1 MNTHLLDVWN
11 LNSTWNLL
19 SSISSGD
26 KLSIRGSLI
35 VIDKNTPLLFL
46 KRKYYGDKRENIFN
60 LLNILFDKTL
70 FHLKE
75 QNDIKENNLSIRK
88 NIISGLNGI
97 ICLRDTY
104 NDDIRFLSL
113 LNSLLEKIKKLEPY
127 FKHHNT
133 YNDYKLIE
141 SKILL
146 EEIDENNNNSNNNNS
161 NNNNS
166 NNNNSNNNNSNN
178 NNSNNNKSNNNKYI
192 NNNSNNK

>member
-35 VIDKNTPLLFL
+35 IIDKNTPLLFL
-46 KRKYYGDKRENIFN
+46 KRKYYGDKREDIFN
-60 LLNILFDKTL
+60 LLNILFEITL
-70 FHLKE
+70 HHLKE
-75 QNDIKENNLSIRK
+75 KNDIKENNFSIRK

-97 ICLRDTY
+97 IYLRDTY

-113 LNSLLEKIKKLEPY
+113 LNSLLEKIKKLEPF
-127 FKHHNT
+127 FKEHNS
-133 YNDYKLIE
+133 YSDYKLIE

-146 EEIDENNNNSNNNNS
+146 EEIDDNNLNNNNLNK
-161 NNNNS
+161 
-166 NNNNSNNNNSNN
+166 
-178 NNSNNNKSNNNKYI
+178 NNKNNK
-192 NNNSNNK
+192 